1 MTIYT
6 WPNLSRIA
14 PGSLDWGLTSNTHA
28 FGSPLSGSVQ
38 TLELPGARWRFSFDM
53 NSLAPDDSATLRAWL
68 VGLRGQSGRFYMHN
82 MSQPSP
88 RGAGGGAPVV
98 SGAGQSG
105 VALSTSGWPFST
117 TVLKVGDFFEVNG
130 ELKMVM
136 ANVVSNAS
144 GAATV
149 TFEPPLRASP
159 ANLAP
164 ITTVKPKAIF
174 KLDDDTVRWLTTPSM
189 RGPLGSFPIAATEA
203 W

>member
-14 PGSLDWGLTSNTHA
+14 PGSLDWGLTSNTQA

-53 NSLAPDDSATLRAWL
+53 NSLAPEDSAILRAWL
-68 VGLRGQSGRFYMHN
+68 VGLRGRSGRFYMHN
-82 MSQPSP
+82 MSQSSP
-88 RGAGGGAPVV
+88 RGAGGGSPVV

-105 VALSTSGWPFST
+105 VALSTNGWPLST

-144 GAATV
+144 GVATV

-159 ANLAP
+159 ANLAS
-164 ITTVKPKAIF
+164 IITVKPKAIF